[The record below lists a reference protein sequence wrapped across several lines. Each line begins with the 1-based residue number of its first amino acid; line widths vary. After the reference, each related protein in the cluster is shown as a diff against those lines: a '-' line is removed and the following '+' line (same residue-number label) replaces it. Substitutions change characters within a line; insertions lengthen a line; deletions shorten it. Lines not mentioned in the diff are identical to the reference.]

1 MRKIIEAK
9 LTKMFDQLELS
20 DIRNTLEKFQLMA
33 ISSVILLDS
42 VLIYKA
48 LN

>member
-1 MRKIIEAK
+1 MRKTIEAK
-9 LTKMFDQLELS
+9 LTKICEPFDII
-20 DIRNTLEKFQLMA
+20 DISKALEKFQLMT

-42 VLIYKA
+42 VLIFKA

>member
-1 MRKIIEAK
+1 MRKKIEDK

-20 DIRNTLEKFQLMA
+20 DIRNTLEKFQLMT

>member
-9 LTKMFDQLELS
+9 LTNMFDQLELS
-20 DIRNTLEKFQLMA
+20 DIRNTLEKFQLMT

-42 VLIYKA
+42 VLIFKA